1 MAKEKKISATN
12 LVNNKRARS
21 IVFLFISFIIIL
33 AINAMLPV
41 VEGQAHFTV
50 DAVEMSYLEYTQLQ
64 ANNDNYDMTWA
75 SEQKIKK
82 YIEDYIEAHPELT
95 EEEKVTIVP
104 PDALKVNVFTKFFF
118 EYPFWYIGTAT
129 ALASAVLLFYSLF
142 NYLLVVS
149 KDKYGKYI
157 KIEGEIETLVDSTL
171 DPDTFEPWMDNVFNR
186 DRKIKQHES
195 NVKYLID
202 KLETK
207 TKYENKRRLK
217 KYFLAT
223 TDIDRGLELKK
234 LDKLSKKEQKYFN
247 KKEMYLALLEK
258 DHIET
263 YVINGRVKYFKYI
276 HPMFVYNGTNN
287 IGRTV
292 DGYSMISSDS
302 SRIAS
307 DAGAKVIL
315 SLSITLIFS
324 TLLTVTAVSSVDQDP
339 FWMWVNIVAKIAPLL
354 LQVPLAFD
362 YNNTFMKKQLLP
374 NLMNRRSIGMKYG
387 ADMLKGVR
395 VEPLVTVPEPTPENS
410 QIITVPNEEVIPDA
424 KENHSGDRHVNT

>member
-258 DHIET
+258 DHIES
-263 YVINGRVKYFKYI
+263 RPLWK
-276 HPMFVYNGTNN
+276 PMH
-287 IGRTV
+287 
-292 DGYSMISSDS
+292 
-302 SRIAS
+302 
-307 DAGAKVIL
+307 
-315 SLSITLIFS
+315 
-324 TLLTVTAVSSVDQDP
+324 
-339 FWMWVNIVAKIAPLL
+339 
-354 LQVPLAFD
+354 LQPV
-362 YNNTFMKKQLLP
+362 FMKYK
-374 NLMNRRSIGMKYG
+374 
-387 ADMLKGVR
+387 
-395 VEPLVTVPEPTPENS
+395 
-410 QIITVPNEEVIPDA
+410 
-424 KENHSGDRHVNT
+424 